1 MIYCNRWVVD
11 IDLAAKVAAF
21 MTGTGK
27 EQDRM
32 QILVT
37 EDSPKTESSV
47 ASLSRNRW
55 WFSPRSSQNTS
66 KLTLTYYYPYYF
78 QSWKATIP
86 KSMGRTMRVRL
97 VTGVDGMSRSVGP
110 ATEWPVGKEV
120 IVGAEEVIL
129 PRTSEAEAEQL
140 SQEYIGEYVTR
151 RYRPSKPPTIERER
165 VETFYVPYYVYAR
178 DGQPLHKAALIE
190 GFTGARGRV
199 KDVPAIREALTR
211 DEITKSFGK
220 GG

>member
-1 MIYCNRWVVD
+1 VVE
-11 IDLAAKVAAF
+11 IDLAAKVDTH

-27 EQDRM
+27 EQDRV
-32 QILVT
+32 QILVA
-37 EDSPKTESSV
+37 EVSPKTEKST

-55 WFSPRSSQNTS
+55 WFLPRFTQNIS

-97 VTGVDGMSRSVGP
+97 VTGVNGMSRSVGP

-120 IVGAEEVIL
+120 TVGAEEVIL

-140 SQEYIGEYVTR
+140 SQEYIGEFVTR

-178 DGQPLHKAALIE
+178 EGQPLHKAALIE

-199 KDVPAIREALTR
+199 KDVPAIREALATG
-211 DEITKSFGK
+211 EMFKGPSK

>member
-1 MIYCNRWVVD
+1 VVD

-120 IVGAEEVIL
+120 TVGAEEVIL